1 MSRSK
6 RVAATVAATD
16 VEAMPRI
23 EIVGERRRAHD
34 AEFRARVVTESV
46 APGARVQ
53 DIAARCGVCP
63 SLIYRWRRAAGLD
76 PAGTS
81 AMHLFPVRIA
91 ATPAERPATAEAHP
105 SAATKARR
113 TGLIEIELSGGVR
126 VSVDEGV
133 SVAALRRVISVLRG

>member
-6 RVAATVAATD
+6 HVAATLAATD

-23 EIVGERRRAHD
+23 EIVGERRRAYD

-53 DIAARCGVCP
+53 NIAARYGVCP
-63 SLIYRWRRAAGLD
+63 SLIYRWRRAV
-76 PAGTS
+76 GTEATGAS

-91 ATPAERPATAEAHP
+91 ATPDERPVTAEAHP
-105 SAATKARR
+105 SGATKARR

-133 SVAALRRVISVLRG
+133 SVTALRRVISVLRG